1 MCSTVQALED
11 CRTDAIGAV
20 NSYLRQVKDDKDMEA
35 SISLFTFDSQ
45 SIDVIRDKAPAGSC
59 AELAASEYQ
68 PRAST
73 PLLDAVGHGVA
84 LLDKGKE
91 PNARCILAV
100 MTDGLE
106 NASREYTKGTIKA
119 LLDRKQKEE
128 GWLVLYLG
136 AGHDAWA
143 QANAMGCTPAKLL
156 LSTSRRS
163 GSAWRQLARVPSAM
177 PWRPTRPTRLHRAA
191 SPMGS
196 APACTQHES
205 ADRRNEGGSAAGFAP
220 CLPLAPRR

>member
-1 MCSTVQALED
+1 MAQKVHVGIVLDRSGSMED

-20 NSYLRQVKDDKDMEA
+20 NSYLRQVRDDKDMEA
-35 SISLFTFDSQ
+35 AISLITFDSQ

-84 LLDKGKE
+84 LLDKRKGAGE
-91 PNARCILAV
+91 RCILAI
-100 MTDGLE
+100 MTDGRE
-106 NASREYTKGTIKA
+106 NASREYSKETVKA

-136 AGHDAWA
+136 ADHDAWA
-143 QANAMGCTPAKLL
+143 QAHAMGLYA
-156 LSTSRRS
+156 
-163 GSAWRQLARVPSAM
+163 GNV
-177 PWRPTRPTRLHRAA
+177 
-191 SPMGS
+191 
-196 APACTQHES
+196 
-205 ADRRNEGGSAAGFAP
+205 AGFDKQAVGVSM
-220 CLPLAPRR
+220 AAIGARSKRYAMANDAADEAQSGGFTDGERAGMRRTRKR